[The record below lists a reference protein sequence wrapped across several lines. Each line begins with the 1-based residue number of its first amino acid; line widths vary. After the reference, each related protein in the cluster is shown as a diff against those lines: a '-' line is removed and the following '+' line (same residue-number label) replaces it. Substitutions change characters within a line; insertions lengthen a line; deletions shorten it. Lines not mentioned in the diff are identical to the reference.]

1 LEDRAS
7 LTKISKYANIYIH
20 MNNNI
25 FPIIKYSSLIIIGLF
40 SYTFTAF
47 ASGLVLTP
55 ATVTS
60 VSETS
65 ADFVARV
72 TSDGWAYPSV
82 WFEWG
87 ETQSF
92 EKPVVGMTT
101 IATAGT
107 FYARLSD
114 LRPQTTYYFR
124 AVAMDRDGYKI
135 ASPTVSFTTKSTEVP
150 VVIAPVVVTPTVSP
164 TTYKDTTQ
172 MTKTVSQTKKT
183 VVASSKSTEKNTTYA
198 QKSDTGTTVT
208 NANMASVIGAGG
220 PLPSTLIGWILIFIS
235 VFVVVLLAHMIYK
248 SNEERK
254 LLEEAKMKALSA
266 GV

>member
-1 LEDRAS
+1 
-7 LTKISKYANIYIH
+7 

-25 FPIIKYSSLIIIGLF
+25 FPVIKYSSLIVLGLF

-65 ADFVARV
+65 ADLVARV
-72 TSDGWAYPSV
+72 TSEGWAYPSV

-87 ETQSF
+87 ETQAL
-92 EKPVVGMTT
+92 EKPVAGMTT
-101 IATAGT
+101 IPSTAN

-114 LRPQTTYYFR
+114 LRPQATYYFR

-135 ASPTVSFTTKSTEVP
+135 TSPTVSFTTKSTEVP
-150 VVIAPVVVTPTVSP
+150 VVITPVVVTPTVSP

-172 MTKTVSQTKKT
+172 TTKTSSIAKKT
-183 VVASSKSTEKNTTYA
+183 VVASSKSTEKSTTVA
-198 QKSDTGTTVT
+198 KKSDTTTTAT
-208 NANMASVIGAGG
+208 NANVASVIGAGG
-220 PLPSTLIGWILIFIS
+220 PLPTTLIGWILIFIL

-248 SNEERK
+248 SNAERK
-254 LLEEAKMKALSA
+254 LLEEAKKKALNA
-266 GV
+266 GA